1 MLAII
6 ISVLIV
12 VCSDFSLAMPIS
24 LSEIKYPLTQEE
36 AFKKLTEK
44 SDFIFEFYH
53 PRDIDIIDGADAGLT
68 VRAKVSELI
77 ILK

>member
-12 VCSDFSLAMPIS
+12 ICNDFSLAMPAS

-36 AFKKLTEK
+36 AFKKFTEK
-44 SDFIFEFYH
+44 SDFVFDFYH
-53 PRDIDIIDGADAGLT
+53 PRDIDIIKGADAGLT
-68 VRAKVSELI
+68 VRAKVN
-77 ILK
+77 